1 VVVILDKT
9 FSFHAAFALSS
20 RVARVLSVDI
30 SSSIFRQACAEEMND
45 TPTFEVTVVELKENT
60 APSRA
65 VDVKLVD
72 VLYAARVV
80 ANGAVP
86 TKVLNVA
93 GLSKYPQK

>member
-1 VVVILDKT
+1 MA
-9 FSFHAAFALSS
+9 SAG
-20 RVARVLSVDI
+20 I
-30 SSSIFRQACAEEMND
+30 SSSTFLQACADEMNE
-45 TPTFEVTVVELKENT
+45 TPTLEVTVVELKEKT

-65 VDVKLVD
+65 VDAKLVE

-93 GLSKYPQK
+93 GSSKYPQK